1 MGEVPES
8 VLGRAVSV
16 LTAFSLDDRGLSL
29 AELTRRTG
37 LPKGTLHRLLG
48 QMVGEGVLERTGS
61 DYRLGRLVF
70 ELGVRASRDRDLL
83 EVAGPFLEDLRAEL
97 RETVH
102 LGVREGASVFYV
114 AKLAGRSQAS
124 APSRPGG
131 RLGLHCT
138 AVGKA
143 LLAYAGRDALDVVV
157 AAGLERRTPRTI
169 TAPGVLAR
177 QLQQV
182 RRTGVAFEAE
192 ESRVGL
198 CCVAAPVLLEDG
210 TAVAAVSVAGPVHR
224 FEPAKHAARVRATAQ
239 AIAVTLARSGED
251 SSVN

>member
-157 AAGLERRTPRTI
+157 AAGLERCTPRTI